1 MSNSITWTG
10 NKGPDQKA
18 SSYTMRQTFVPTK
31 AAVNISVP
39 TQDDK
44 ANYSPEIP
52 VVQQNPPKTDIIV
65 PMQVDPV
72 ITDIGLNQQ
81 GPPPSTEKGFIPYY
95 LTTNIG
101 KSVRAEFII
110 GSDQYA
116 DKTGILIEV
125 GINYFVLEDVNSRT
139 HIMCDL
145 YSVKFVTI
153 LQDFS
158 IPQ

>member
-18 SSYTMRQTFVPTK
+18 SSHTLRQTFVPTK
-31 AAVNISVP
+31 AAANFSVP
-39 TQDDK
+39 IQDDK
-44 ANYSPEIP
+44 GNYSPEIP